1 MEILSARIETGVGIR
16 VSRAHWADSVWNS
29 VLRVAG
35 MPEQRSKPE
44 TEPDLLMRKER
55 AARCGLITHIPGVL
69 RSAERSPFM
78 SPQRPTARD
87 FSSCGATTS
96 TKTPLDKT
104 VMPCSGTWTETTPS
118 WNIMTMAAILP
129 WTDFLTILPSV
140 MPERILTIFFS
151 PETVL
156 VVMATGMCLEPSM
169 RTTYGST
176 RQVAGTWLPV
186 SLRAAISIGEERM
199 EVGKMDNGRR
209 TPIKRRFFRTISL
222 VGVMALAIW
231 TSWEVRSARA
241 STL

>member
-44 TEPDLLMRKER
+44 AEPDLLMREER

-87 FSSCGATTS
+87 FSS
-96 TKTPLDKT
+96 
-104 VMPCSGTWTETTPS
+104 SGTWTETTPS

-129 WTDFLTILPSV
+129 WTDFLTTLP
-140 MPERILTIFFS
+140 TI
-151 PETVL
+151 
-156 VVMATGMCLEPSM
+156 G
-169 RTTYGST
+169 
-176 RQVAGTWLPV
+176 
-186 SLRAAISIGEERM
+186 
-199 EVGKMDNGRR
+199 
-209 TPIKRRFFRTISL
+209 
-222 VGVMALAIW
+222 
-231 TSWEVRSARA
+231 
-241 STL
+241 